1 MSEHLIIDH
10 GNTRVKVGFFSG
22 EHLLNVEHYVAQQV
36 DTLFEQLSE
45 RAPDAM
51 LYAATATNDEHL
63 LERLRQFGEV
73 TIFNRSTP
81 LPFSIDY
88 DSRESVGADRLANM
102 AAAQAHYPDRNV
114 LVVDLGTCVT
124 YDLLTDNTFV
134 GGAISPGLLMRMKA
148 MQHFTSRL
156 PLVDARKVDLVG
168 RSTKDALRSGGFNG
182 WNLEVQSMIHAYQ
195 NTYAHLEVVLTG
207 GDLTHFD
214 RAAKSRIFA
223 DPYWTLKGYSEIL
236 RFNAH

>member
-1 MSEHLIIDH
+1 MSDHLIIDH
-10 GNTRVKVGFFSG
+10 GNSRLKVGFFSG
-22 EHLLNVEHYVAQQV
+22 ESLLNVEQYVAQQV
-36 DTLFEQLSE
+36 DTLVEQLSE
-45 RAPDAM
+45 HAPEAM
-51 LYAATATNDEHL
+51 LYAATATNDDHL
-63 LERLRQFGEV
+63 LERLRQFGKV
-73 TIFNRSTP
+73 VIFDHATP
-81 LPFSIDY
+81 LPFAVDY
-88 DSRESVGADRLANM
+88 DSRETVGADRLANM
-102 AAAQAHYPDRNV
+102 AAAHAKYPHKNV

-124 YDLLTDNTFV
+124 YDVLVDNVFV

-156 PLVDARKVDLVG
+156 PLVDARKVDLTG

-182 WNLEVQSMIHAYQ
+182 WNLEVQAMIDAYQ
-195 NTYAHLEVVLTG
+195 NTYAQLEVVLTG
-207 GDLTHFD
+207 GDLVHFD